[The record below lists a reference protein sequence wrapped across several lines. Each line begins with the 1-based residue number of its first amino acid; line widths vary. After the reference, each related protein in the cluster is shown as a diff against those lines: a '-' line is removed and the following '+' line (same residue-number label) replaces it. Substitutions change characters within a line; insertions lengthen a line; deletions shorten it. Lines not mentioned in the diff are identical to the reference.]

1 MHTVEKSVGGAQIF
15 AEIPRGGGGGR
26 LMLFGLTVIGCT
38 IFGFIAFLLTSVLI
52 ICMGVLF
59 LPSPLLWA
67 SMQ

>member
-15 AEIPRGGGGGR
+15 AR
-26 LMLFGLTVIGCT
+26 LRLFGLTVIGCT